1 MRSGSSPRLFA
12 IAGRAVFT
20 IVESSVCMKKPVATI
35 HSITV
40 SERAVGVVWGWLF
53 GFVSVSD
60 SDSGMKASFGRAVV
74 CILSGHPLFASGL
87 LVLPL
92 CGAAPPFLCCCKEKG
107 GKESSFNPRCRRAK
121 RYGIGPLSHRVAY
134 ARPCSKPVA
143 QTDTPRESNNP
154 TQRLLRRIASA
165 RVRSGAHAAR
175 RLKGSVPLRYP
186 GRHRRLK
193 PLSFAY
199 FSLRLQRKVGAAPHR
214 GNANKPEAKSGCQR
228 SDKAAASKP

>member
-107 GKESSFNPRCRRAK
+107 GKESSFNLRCRRAK
-121 RYGIGPLSHRVAY
+121 RYGIRPLSRRATC
-134 ARPCSKPVA
+134 ARLRSTPVA
-143 QTDTPRESNNP
+143 QTDAPGYPINP
-154 TQRLLRRIASA
+154 TQRFPGRSTSA
-165 RVRSGAHAAR
+165 LVRSDARAAR
-175 RLKGSVPLRYP
+175 QLKGGVPLVYP
-186 GRHRRLK
+186 
-193 PLSFAY
+193 
-199 FSLRLQRKVGAAPHR
+199 
-214 GNANKPEAKSGCQR
+214 
-228 SDKAAASKP
+228 